1 MSIQPLGFP
10 VIWPL
15 ILGLSF
21 GGFFFF
27 FGHMDPHWCL
37 WAFSSCN
44 EQRLLFIEVFGL
56 LIMVA
61 SLVAEHEF

>member
-1 MSIQPLGFP
+1 MD
-10 VIWPL
+10 
-15 ILGLSF
+15 
-21 GGFFFF
+21 FFFF